1 MNIVVNAS
9 PLILLCKVGRV
20 ELLRSLCRTVCV
32 PEGVVAE
39 IGAVPDDPACHM
51 LSVCTWLPRV
61 TVVIPDSVKAWDLG
75 RGESEVVAYAMAT
88 SGCRPLLDDAEG
100 KACSLAFGLR
110 PLGTGGLLIY
120 AKRAGLLSSVGDV
133 LSDMRARGLWISDP
147 VVRTILFQAGE

>member
-1 MNIVVNAS
+1 MDIVVNAS

-20 ELLRSLCRTVCV
+20 ELLRRLCRAVCV

-39 IGAVPDDPACHM
+39 IGAVSDDPACHM

-61 TVVIPDSVKAWDLG
+61 TVVVPDSVKAWDLG

-88 SGCRPLLDDAEG
+88 SGYRPLLDDAEG

-120 AKRAGLLSSVGDV
+120 AKRAGLLDSVGVV
-133 LSDMRARGLWISDP
+133 LSDMRARGLWISDT
-147 VVRTILFQAGE
+147 VVRTILLQAGE